1 MSDRIR
7 EHARANHA
15 LHGVSHQPAAD
26 AFLYLLTEVAELGQA
41 LRDLRLDDCAETR
54 AQVNAEVADCVIV
67 LDHILEMTTGRL
79 LDGAVTEKVL
89 ADRVQLAALGGAR

>member
-1 MSDRIR
+1 VSDRIR

-26 AFLYLLTEVAELGQA
+26 AFLYLLTEVAELGRA

-54 AQVNAEVADCVIV
+54 AHVDAEIADCVII
-67 LDHILEMTTGRL
+67 LDHILDRATGRL
-79 LDGAVTEKVL
+79 LDGVIAEKVH
-89 ADRVQLAALGGAR
+89 ADRVKLAVGGA